1 MKVIKQVFQ
10 GITSSPEYVVDV
22 LRLLDQH
29 DVKELLLIS
38 SAYIRSTGTKR
49 LEDVVELNSFKS
61 KVAFVGVNNQ
71 SSSIQGV
78 SSLMSN
84 GFDTFAV
91 DTNRRDAIFHP
102 KVFLARGNEKAIFIT
117 GSANLTGQ
125 GLTKNFEHVLALEF
139 DLKIDCDREEVDKLE
154 STLMQLPELYPEH
167 VLLSSHALLDNLLMK
182 GKLENE
188 MVFKHSA
195 ETKGMSEREEN
206 DLVGIKIP
214 PPPSL
219 SNKVQKKEEEN
230 EIAKEKEGLHSELG
244 SGVLVWKKNKLSK
257 SDAQISGGGSTNVK
271 GYMTMGNKSY
281 RRTPDGRLVD
291 NKTYMKEDIF
301 GDLPWAE
308 NPTID
313 RDEVFA
319 NFEFWLDGEFIE
331 TKLLMITDKESRD
344 PKHHG
349 GEDQKQPTTALHVC
363 GFNERFQEVLGKDL
377 TLFKLD
383 INTYRIE
390 VA

>member
-1 MKVIKQVFQ
+1 MKVIKQAFQ
-10 GITSSPEYVVDV
+10 GITSNPEYIVDV
-22 LRLLDQH
+22 LRLLDQD

-49 LEDVVELNSFKS
+49 LADVVELNSFKS

-84 GFDTFAV
+84 EFDTFVV

-102 KVFLARGNEKAIFIT
+102 KVFLARGHEKAIFIT

-139 DLKIDCDREEVDKLE
+139 DLKIDCDREEVNKLE
-154 STLMQLPELYPEH
+154 NTLMQLPDLYPEH
-167 VLLSSHALLDNLLMK
+167 VLLSSDALLDNLLIK

-188 MVFKHSA
+188 MVFKHQA
-195 ETKGMSEREEN
+195 ETKGMSEREGN
-206 DLVGIKIP
+206 DGVGIKIP

-219 SNKVQKKEEEN
+219 SSKVLNKEEES
-230 EIAKEKEGLHSELG
+230 EIEKEKEGLHSELG

-291 NKTYMKEDIF
+291 NKTYMKEEIF
-301 GDLPWAE
+301 GDLPWAD

-313 RDEVFA
+313 RLEVFA
-319 NFEFWLDGEFIE
+319 HFEFWLDGEFLE
-331 TKLLMITDKESRD
+331 KKLLMITDKESRD

-363 GFNERFQEVLGKDL
+363 GFGEKFQGVLGKDL
-377 TLFKLD
+377 LLFKLD
-383 INTYRIE
+383 VNNYRIE